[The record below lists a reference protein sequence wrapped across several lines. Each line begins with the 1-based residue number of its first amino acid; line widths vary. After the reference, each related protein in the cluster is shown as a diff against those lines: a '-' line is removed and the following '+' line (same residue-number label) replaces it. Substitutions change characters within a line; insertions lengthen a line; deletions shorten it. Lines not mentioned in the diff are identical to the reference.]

1 MPDPVVPAAATPAP
15 ATPGT
20 AAAGARQRQEAATEK
35 AKAAARAIV
44 VPPPA
49 AAAAPPVPAPA
60 PEKKDTPPAPEIKI
74 PEDALKK
81 MTALEADNRRLTA
94 ELRATK
100 EKPAIDWSAD
110 FKKDPKGTLKR
121 MVADPTQENA
131 ILDLLSDLYVNRG
144 DDGKPKNDP
153 AVPAQDPDV
162 VELKRWKAE
171 REAADQK
178 TAADRDAA
186 AQRSVAA
193 RILEA
198 NKADF
203 PRCYKASNRAEAA
216 ELALVAA
223 AEIATHK
230 GYTGDDIT
238 DEVAID
244 LLKEA
249 YGDAEKTFEERAKQY
264 ALDNELPPAANPAT
278 VPGGQPQK
286 PPTRETAQNQTPR
299 VNPPPVTT
307 APPKKRLTL
316 EEAKA
321 KALEAGRALITR

>member
-1 MPDPVVPAAATPAP
+1 MADPVVPVVVTPP
-15 ATPGT
+15 ATPQ
-20 AAAGARQRQEAATEK
+20 AAAVTQRQRVEAATEK
-35 AKAAARAIV
+35 AKTAARALV
-44 VPPPA
+44 ATGSPPPA
-49 AAAAPPVPAPA
+49 AAGQVTPPAT
-60 PEKKDTPPAPEIKI
+60 EKKDPPAPEIKI

-81 MTALEADNRRLTA
+81 MTSLEAENRRLSA

-100 EKPAIDWSAD
+100 EKPAIDWSSD

-144 DDGKPKNDP
+144 DEGKPKPDSSAP
-153 AVPAQDPDV
+153 VQDPDV
-162 VELKRWKAE
+162 VALKKWKEE
-171 REAADQK
+171 REAADAK
-178 TAADRDAA
+178 SAADRDAA

-193 RILEA
+193 HILEQ

-223 AEIATHK
+223 AEIATAK
-230 GYTGDDIT
+230 GYSGDDIT
-238 DEVAID
+238 DAVAVD
-244 LLKEA
+244 LLQEA

-264 ALDNELPPAANPAT
+264 ALDNELQPSGNPAT
-278 VPGGQPQK
+278 VPSGQPQK
-286 PPTRETAQNQTPR
+286 PPAREPAQNQTPR
-299 VNPPPVTT
+299 VNPPSVTT